1 MADIAY
7 QNKDITAK
15 TMAET
20 LRGKSLSAFGLKDL
34 VIVDILPTNL
44 PAIESNELRLDNLFL
59 LNDGSV
65 ALIDY
70 ESVFDKESFVKYLGY
85 VARVMKR
92 YAVNHQLSQLKKLR
106 IIIIYTADV
115 EWSETVYDLGGVILT
130 VEAAYLT
137 HLDTEASYRK
147 IKRRIE
153 NGASLTEEELMELMI
168 LPLTVKGKPRKQE
181 LIVAAVKLA
190 KQLPERTQTIQALAG
205 ILTFSD
211 KVIDNAYKKRIKEE
225 MLMTQVGQ
233 MLIDEGI
240 EKGLEAGKAKGEVL
254 KLISMIRKKLAKGY
268 TVTQTA
274 DALEEAPDTILP
286 IFTAIKNA
294 PTATDEIILD
304 RVWEQLGNQN

>member
-85 VARVMKR
+85 VARVIKR

-115 EWSETVYDLGGVILT
+115 EWSETIYDLGGVILT
-130 VEAAYLT
+130 VEASYLI

-147 IKRRIE
+147 IKQRIE
-153 NGASLTEEELMELMI
+153 SGASLTEEELMELMI
-168 LPLTVKGKPRKQE
+168 LPLTVKGKPGKQE
-181 LIVAAVKLA
+181 LIIAAVKLA

-211 KVIDNAYKKRIKEE
+211 KVIDNTYKKRIKEE

-240 EKGLEAGKAKGEVL
+240 EAGKAKGEVL

-294 PTATDEIILD
+294 PAATDEMILD